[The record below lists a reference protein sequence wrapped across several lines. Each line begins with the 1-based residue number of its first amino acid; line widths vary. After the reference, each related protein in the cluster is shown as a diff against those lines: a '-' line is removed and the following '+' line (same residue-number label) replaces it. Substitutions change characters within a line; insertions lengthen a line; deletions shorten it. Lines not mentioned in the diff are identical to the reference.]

1 MVKYKLIAFDMDGT
15 LVDRE
20 GNVPPATVDAV
31 HRAMDRGIHV
41 TLATGRMF
49 RSAARCAQQLGIRIP
64 VISYQGAWVGDP
76 VTGRV
81 LQHTPMSISVATEAI
96 EVAGEAKAH
105 LNLYIDD
112 ELYVTEMSDGLKRY
126 AERNAAASRI
136 VSDLASCMQKDPTKL
151 MVWGDARVID
161 KAHELLMDR
170 IGPRCLITRSY
181 ATLCEVG
188 HPNTGKANALK
199 FLCGL
204 LGVEQGETV
213 AVGDGPN
220 DEDMLEWAGLGV
232 VMDTAP
238 DNVKTKADW
247 VVTRSPQD
255 GLAELID
262 RLVEH
267 GAS

>member
-1 MVKYKLIAFDMDGT
+1 MKYKLIAFDMDGT
-15 LVDRE
+15 LLDKE

-31 HRAMDRGIHV
+31 HRAMDRGIQV

-49 RSAARCAQQLGIRIP
+49 RSAARCAQQLGIHIP
-64 VISYQGAWVGDP
+64 VISYQGSLVADP
-76 VTGRV
+76 WNGSV
-81 LQHTPMSISVATEAI
+81 LLHTPMSIPVAREAI
-96 EVAGEAKAH
+96 AVALEAAAH

-112 ELYVTEMSDGLKRY
+112 ELYVTELTDGLKRY
-126 AERNAAASRI
+126 ADRNFAQPHV
-136 VSDLASCMQKDPTKL
+136 VSDLASCMDKDPTKL
-151 MVWGDARVID
+151 MVWGDAQVID
-161 KAHELLMDR
+161 KAHTLLTDR

-181 ATLCEVG
+181 KTLCEVG
-188 HPNTGKANALK
+188 HADTGKANALK
-199 FLCGL
+199 FLCGM
-204 LGVEQGETV
+204 LGVQQSETV

-238 DNVKTKADW
+238 DDVKTKADW

-262 RLVEH
+262 RLMGPD
-267 GAS
+267 GA